1 MGLIQREIEQR
12 GIPTI
17 SVTINRTLTEAVR
30 PPRALFLRWPFGHPF
45 GDPGAREQQ
54 MTVLKEALRALL
66 TMTQPGTLVDLP
78 YKWRRQVYAGL
89 PESIRL
95 DAGPR

>member
-1 MGLIQREIEQR
+1 VGLIQRELERR
-12 GIPTI
+12 GIPTV

-54 MTVLKEALRALL
+54 MTVLKETLRALL
-66 TMTQPGTLVDLP
+66 TMTEPGTLVDLP

-95 DAGPR
+95 DATPR